1 MALYIPDSG
10 SFRNLWK
17 KKAVE
22 QLKTLGTVDVI
33 KKMAIVSLVG
43 KQMKQFISIA
53 ETIFSPLVEQ
63 GINIEMINQDF

>member
-1 MALYIPDSG
+1 MALYIPDSE
-10 SFRNLWK
+10 SFQNLWK

-63 GINIEMINQDF
+63 GINIKMINQDF